1 MPGAVLKVLHISHS
15 SVLLLTLGGR
25 CCGHLPTHFTDVEA
39 EAPGPEL
46 LAQCHIANVRNQA
59 LGLVMCSWGHGPREG
74 QSWAWTP
81 RPVLLLFCRQPQ
93 QVEGA
98 ITSDPVPQGLGS

>member
-1 MPGAVLKVLHISHS
+1 MNKASGDDGIP
-15 SVLLLTLGGR
+15 
-25 CCGHLPTHFTDVEA
+25 VELFQILNDD

-59 LGLVMCSWGHGPREG
+59 LGLVMCSWGHGSREG
-74 QSWAWTP
+74 QSWAQTP